1 MMELHQCTST
11 IADLRSFSDFDFHR
25 FFTVRMAVYTD
36 TIAEFHWT
44 RSAVGARLSLLLRAK
59 IVVFS
64 FLCVFSREMLFGA
77 RYHCRALVYLRIRSC
92 IVNLR
97 RLE

>member
-1 MMELHQCTST
+1 MIELHQCTST

-25 FFTVRMAVYTD
+25 FFTVRMAVY
-36 TIAEFHWT
+36 IAEFHWM

-64 FLCVFSREMLFGA
+64 FLCVFSREKLFGA
-77 RYHCRALVYLRIRSC
+77 RYHCRALIYLIIRSC
-92 IVNLR
+92 IVNLG